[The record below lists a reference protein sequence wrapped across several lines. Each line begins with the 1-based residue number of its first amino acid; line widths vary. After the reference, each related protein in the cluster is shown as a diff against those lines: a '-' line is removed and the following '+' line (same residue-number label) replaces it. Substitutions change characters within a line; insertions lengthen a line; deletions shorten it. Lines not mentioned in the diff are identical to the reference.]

1 MKITYLKHSGYV
13 VEDAGRAMVFD
24 YYEGNLPDFLE
35 AVKLYVFVSH
45 VHYDHFNPQI
55 FQWKDQYPDI
65 QYILSNDIEEKGFKE
80 SCTFVGPG
88 QEVVLDGIKIRTLR
102 STDEGVAF
110 LVQAGERRIYHAGD
124 LNWWHWEEEGPDYN
138 EKMKNDYQ
146 NEIGMIEGEQVD
158 LAFVPIDPRLE
169 SAYGWGADYFMRH
182 TDTKYLFPMHLWGS
196 YKTILRF
203 LEDPLSEEYRDRIV
217 RIERRQQSFEIDFSD

>member
-80 SCTFVGPG
+80 SCIFVGPG

-124 LNWWHWEEEGPDYN
+124 LNWWHWEEESRVYN
-138 EKMKNDYQ
+138 EMMRRRFLHEMEKL
-146 NEIGMIEGEQVD
+146 EGESVD
-158 LAFVPIDPRLE
+158 VAFLPLDPRQE
-169 SAYGWGADYFMRH
+169 EQYAWGFDYFMRH
-182 TDTKYLFPMHLWGS
+182 TRTGCAFPMHFW
-196 YKTILRF
+196 
-203 LEDPLSEEYRDRIV
+203 EEYEVYDRL
-217 RIERRQQSFEIDFSD
+217 IEDTRSEPYRQRVMKVSKPQQSFEV

>member
-110 LVQAGERRIYHAGD
+110 LVQAGERRIYHGGD
-124 LNWWHWEEEGPDYN
+124 LNWWHWEEESRVYN
-138 EKMKNDYQ
+138 EMMRRRFLHEMEKL
-146 NEIGMIEGEQVD
+146 EGESVD
-158 LAFVPIDPRLE
+158 VAFLPLDPRQE
-169 SAYGWGADYFMRH
+169 EQYAWGFDYFMRH
-182 TDTKYLFPMHLWGS
+182 TRTGCAFPMHFW
-196 YKTILRF
+196 
-203 LEDPLSEEYRDRIV
+203 EEYEVYDRL
-217 RIERRQQSFEIDFSD
+217 IEDTRSEPYRQRVMKVSKPQQSFEV

>member
-124 LNWWHWEEEGPDYN
+124 LNWWHWEG
-138 EKMKNDYQ
+138 
-146 NEIGMIEGEQVD
+146 V
-158 LAFVPIDPRLE
+158 
-169 SAYGWGADYFMRH
+169 
-182 TDTKYLFPMHLWGS
+182 
-196 YKTILRF
+196 
-203 LEDPLSEEYRDRIV
+203 
-217 RIERRQQSFEIDFSD
+217 

>member
-80 SCTFVGPG
+80 RCTFVGPG

-124 LNWWHWEEEGPDYN
+124 LNWWHWEEESRVYN
-138 EKMKNDYQ
+138 EMMRRRFLHEMEKL
-146 NEIGMIEGEQVD
+146 EGESVD
-158 LAFVPIDPRLE
+158 VAFLPLDPRQE
-169 SAYGWGADYFMRH
+169 EQYAWGFDYFMRH
-182 TDTKYLFPMHLWGS
+182 TRTGCAFPMHFW
-196 YKTILRF
+196 
-203 LEDPLSEEYRDRIV
+203 EEYEVYDRL
-217 RIERRQQSFEIDFSD
+217 IEDTRSEPYRQRVMKVSKPQQSFEV